1 LNQFRYRTFL
11 DGDEEIINR
20 LYKSITNKE
29 RSKKQY
35 TWQWLESPAGQG
47 DIYLI
52 FDKNKDLLI
61 GHHGIMPI
69 RFTNKKQNLI
79 FGKTENTMV
88 LSQYREKI
96 LYPRFE
102 NKFKKIYEKKY
113 HALFSTFGPKSAI
126 RVRQAI
132 GYRSNYCWKQYILG
146 TTNFYNS
153 NKSMMSSFLKK
164 KLIKSQKKRV
174 DKVNLEGFMT
184 SDQVSK
190 NHFFDY
196 FWDLARINHGISPR
210 RDREDMHWRFWSNPN
225 KKYFTLLQEDTNQKG
240 YVVISIKNNIANLE
254 DYAVLE
260 PNNKNF
266 INLLNNLM
274 DQLKLNNIF
283 LLRIK
288 NTSDEVLIPLDK
300 YFDDKDI
307 FLNKMYKK
315 IFKSKTSFMPRYITK
330 LGSLIVKDEN
340 WHITSIIT
348 EGI

>member
-1 LNQFRYRTFL
+1 MSQFSYRTFL
-11 DGDEEIINR
+11 DGDQEIINK

-35 TWQWLESPAGQG
+35 NWQWLESPVGQG
-47 DIYLI
+47 DIFLI

-102 NKFKKIYEKKY
+102 NQFKKIYEKKY

-126 RVRQAI
+126 RVRQAL
-132 GYRSNYCWKQYILG
+132 GYRSNYFWKQYYLE

-153 NKSMMSSFLKK
+153 NKSLINSFFNKKFFNNKK
-164 KLIKSQKKRV
+164 KKD
-174 DKVNLEGFMT
+174 DKVYLRGFMT
-184 SDQVSK
+184 SEQASK
-190 NHFFDY
+190 NDFFDY
-196 FWDLARINHGISPR
+196 FWDLARINHGIAPR
-210 RDREDMHWRFWSNPN
+210 RDRDDMQWRFWSNPN
-225 KKYFTLLQEDTNQKG
+225 KKYFTLIQEDTKQKG
-240 YVVISIKNNIANLE
+240 YVVISIQNNIANLE
-254 DYAVLE
+254 DYAVAE
-260 PNNKNF
+260 PNKKNY
-266 INLLNNLM
+266 INLFNNLL
-274 DQLKLNNIF
+274 DQLRLNNIF
-283 LLRIK
+283 LLRTK
-288 NTSDEVLIPLDK
+288 NTSDKIFFSLNK
-300 YFDDKDI
+300 YFDNKDV
-307 FLNKMYKK
+307 FLNKIYKT
-315 IFKSKTSFMPRYITK
+315 IFKSRTSFMPRYITNS
-330 LGSLIVKDEN
+330 GSQIIKDES